1 MNRWRVASLLLSIS
15 LGGCV
20 VSDVTLLTPNHQP
33 YPAVPES
40 SVRVFLDEQ
49 EIPGPFERVALL
61 STHGDAG
68 LTNVGQSIESARK
81 KAASIGANGIVVGSI
96 SEPSLGESL
105 GAKSVSPLLSGD
117 RRGSVMAVRYR
128 SGSAVAAPSSS
139 TNTQQNPQKLA
150 APPAPAA
157 ASPTPTPA
165 SAGATIKPGF
175 RDLRW
180 GDAPTAEM
188 KPLGRWTNWS
198 GTYTDL
204 ESFERPGDELH
215 VASVAIFNLV
225 YGFRAGRLAAVKFK
239 IDPAQMQA
247 MLNALS
253 RTWGEPRHA
262 TPADREYWLW
272 TSSSSIAALAKK
284 TSGDEVGVVLLD
296 RKYAQAVDERK
307 SGL

>member
-1 MNRWRVASLLLSIS
+1 MNRWRVASLLLASS

-20 VSDVTLLTPNHQP
+20 VSDVTLLTPSHQP

-49 EIPGPFERVALL
+49 EIPGPFERIALL
-61 STHGDAG
+61 STRGDAG
-68 LTNVGQSIESARK
+68 LTNVGQMIESARK

-128 SGSAVAAPSSS
+128 SA
-139 TNTQQNPQKLA
+139 
-150 APPAPAA
+150 PAPAA
-157 ASPTPTPA
+157 ASTA
-165 SAGATIKPGF
+165 AATIKPGF
-175 RDLRW
+175 RDLKW

-188 KPLGRWTNWS
+188 KSLGGWTNWS
-198 GTYTDL
+198 GTSTDL
-204 ESFERPGDELH
+204 DSFERPGDELR
-215 VASVAIFNLV
+215 VASVAVFNLV
-225 YGFRAGRLAAVKFK
+225 YGFRAGRLAVVRFN

-247 MLNALS
+247 MLSALS

-262 TPADREYWLW
+262 TLADRESWSW
-272 TSSSSIAALAKK
+272 TSSSSIAILAKEA
-284 TSGDEVGVVLLD
+284 SGNKVGVVVID
-296 RKYAQAVDERK
+296 RKYAQAVEERK